1 MPYLYIYTGAGD
13 ELEKIIYQS
22 TEMTYNVLS
31 ECYPVEKLNETVL
44 LENIHHETAWSEIF
58 KDFLHT
64 FLARRNEF

>member
-1 MPYLYIYTGAGD
+1 
-13 ELEKIIYQS
+13 
-22 TEMTYNVLS
+22 MTYNVLS
-31 ECYPVEKLNETVL
+31 EFYPVEKLNETVL